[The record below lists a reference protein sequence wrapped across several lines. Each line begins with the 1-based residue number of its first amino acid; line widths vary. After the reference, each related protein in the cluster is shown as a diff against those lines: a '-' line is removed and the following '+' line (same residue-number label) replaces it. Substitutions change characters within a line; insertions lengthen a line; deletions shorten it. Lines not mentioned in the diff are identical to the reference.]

1 MDKKE
6 LKKIIERLKNV
17 KIDERLKEDLLHL
30 IDNLSKKKK
39 FGLSWDSEKD
49 PEDVVVECINKMP
62 VLKNIKNKTVKKK
75 RNNQNNILIEG
86 DNYHALQVLN
96 QTHMGKVDVVYID
109 PPYNTGIDG
118 WRYNDRIVNS
128 KDGYRHSKW
137 LNMMEKRLSL
147 AKKLLNETGA
157 IFISIDD
164 NEQANLKLLCDEI
177 FSEKNFLGIF
187 IWESKLTGGHDSKH
201 INTVHEYVLCY
212 AKNSEVENVTNKRQT
227 QTEYPHFD
235 EKIKRYFKWD
245 SLWTVSHGYTRNCDY
260 PITAPDGSAIYPWMC
275 HRDYDKVKNIARWFW
290 SKETFE
296 STPIDDISIK
306 KSGGRWKVYK
316 KIFGGSSVAFK
327 SVFEKELVGGTS
339 HGKNQLEMMF
349 GRINVFDNPKP
360 TSLLKHLFEIA
371 STKESIILDFFAGSG
386 TTGHA
391 VLELNKEDGGNRQFI
406 LCTNNENKIAE
417 EVTYPRI
424 KKVIEGYK
432 KNGDGDKVEGL
443 GGGLHY
449 YRTDFVDIDINAIN
463 DNDKLKVS
471 RKIGYVLGIKNNCY
485 EEIEFNDHYQV
496 FENADEGTGTFIY
509 FEEDLSK
516 FDDFI
521 KSIKGKK
528 GIVYLYSGGTKK
540 AFGLSGKEYKDIK
553 LEKIPERF
561 LSVYKDCIS

>member
-6 LKKIIERLKNV
+6 LKKIIERLKKC

-30 IDNLSKKKK
+30 IDNLSKTKK

-49 PEDVVVECINKMP
+49 LEDVVVECINKMP
-62 VLKNIKNKTVKKK
+62 VLKNIKNKTIKNKG
-75 RNNQNNILIEG
+75 NNQNNILIEG

-96 QTHMGKVDVVYID
+96 QTHMGKVDVIYID
-109 PPYNTGIDG
+109 PPYNTGKKHE
-118 WRYNDRIVNS
+118 WKYNDRFVNPN
-128 KDGYRHSKW
+128 DGYKHSKW
-137 LNMMEKRLSL
+137 LNMMDRRLRL
-147 AKKLLNETGA
+147 AKNLLSKSGA

-164 NEQANLKLLCDEI
+164 NEQANLKLLCDDIFGEKNFVECISWDKKSSAKGVPPLNMIVNTHEYILVYQKSSNFSFKGEI
-177 FSEKNFLGIF
+177 RDKKGFSNPDNDARGLWRNTNIKSTTKSKESSFTITDPATGNKFKDTWAFSEKEI
-187 IWESKLTGGHDSKH
+187 
-201 INTVHEYVLCY
+201 
-212 AKNSEVENVTNKRQT
+212 KRLI
-227 QTEYPHFD
+227 D
-235 EKIKRYFKWD
+235 EKYLIFPKSKNGQVRKKEFLKEFKNENIPIKSSWGLFD
-245 SLWTVSHGYTRNCDY
+245 NQQNTEML
-260 PITAPDGSAIYPWMC
+260 
-275 HRDYDKVKNIARWFW
+275 
-290 SKETFE
+290 
-296 STPIDDISIK
+296 
-306 KSGGRWKVYK
+306 K
-316 KIFGGSSVAFK
+316 KI
-327 SVFEKELVGGTS
+327 LP
-339 HGKNQLEMMF
+339 
-349 GRINVFDNPKP
+349 NVLFLNPKP
-360 TSLLKHLFEIA
+360 LALLKYLLYTVSGQKLTIV
-371 STKESIILDFFAGSG
+371 DFFAGSG

-432 KNGDGDKVEGL
+432 KNGDGDKIEGL

-449 YRTDFVDIDINAIN
+449 YRTDFVDIDIDAIN

-471 RKIGYVLGIKNNCY
+471 RKIGYVLGIKNNCF

-496 FENADEGTGTFIY
+496 FENADEGTGIFIY